1 MRSFI
6 GLDLSATEKLALDS
20 WRQQALP
27 EVMPRQWVKSEVT
40 RTRKSGNKRNEH
52 ISNQGPAIPYA
63 VPAANFHITL
73 CFLGEINHRQHE
85 ALVYELDQLVSE
97 PFSLT
102 LNATGL
108 WNGPKILF
116 AAPTDTP
123 KALNELAKL
132 SRKAARK
139 AAVEVESREYKPH
152 VTLVRKA
159 TTTLPLPLYSPSVDV
174 HISAFH
180 LFESVSTPQGVTYP
194 IRQSWSLKHNM
205 SVREKL
211 RRGITDE

>member
-1 MRSFI
+1 MT
-6 GLDLSATEKLALDS
+6 LS
-20 WRQQALP
+20 
-27 EVMPRQWVKSEVT
+27 
-40 RTRKSGNKRNEH
+40 
-52 ISNQGPAIPYA
+52 
-63 VPAANFHITL
+63 
-73 CFLGEINHRQHE
+73 FLGEIGHRQHE
-85 ALVYELDQLVSE
+85 SLIYELDHLVSE

-102 LNATGL
+102 LDTTGL

-116 AAPTDTP
+116 AAPSDKP
-123 KALNELAKL
+123 KALMELAKL

-139 AAVEVESREYKPH
+139 AAIEVEGKEYKPH
-152 VTLVRKA
+152 VTIARKA
-159 TTTLPLPLYSPSVDV
+159 TSTLPLPLYSPHVDMHV
-174 HISAFH
+174 SAFH

>member
-6 GLDLSATEKLALDS
+6 GLDLSTTEKLALDS

-27 EVMPRQWVKSEVT
+27 EVMPRQWLKNSAT
-40 RTRKSGNKRNEH
+40 ASRKHSRHQND
-52 ISNQGPAIPYA
+52 NQGLAMPYA

-73 CFLGEINHRQHE
+73 CFLGEISHRQHE
-85 ALVYELDQLVSE
+85 ALIYELDQLISE

-102 LNATGL
+102 LDTTGL

-116 AAPTDTP
+116 AAPKDTP
-123 KALNELAKL
+123 KALSELAKF

-139 AAVEVESREYKPH
+139 AAIEVENREYKPH
-152 VTLVRKA
+152 VTMVRKA
-159 TTTLPLPLYSPSVDV
+159 TSTLPLPLYSPNIDMHV
-174 HISAFH
+174 SAFH
-180 LFESVSTPQGVTYP
+180 LFESISTPQGVTYP
-194 IRQSWSLKHNM
+194 IRQSWPLKHNM

>member
-1 MRSFI
+1 MRCFI
-6 GLDLSATEKLALDS
+6 GLDLSTSEKLALDS

-27 EVMPRQWVKSEVT
+27 EVMPRQWT
-40 RTRKSGNKRNEH
+40 RAAAPISRKSSKH
-52 ISNQGPAIPYA
+52 QQVHQGSSLPYA

-73 CFLGEINHRQHE
+73 SFLGEISHRQHE
-85 ALVYELDQLVSE
+85 ALIYELDHLVSE

-102 LNATGL
+102 LDTTGL

-116 AAPTDTP
+116 AAPNNKP
-123 KALNELAKL
+123 KALMELAKL

-139 AAVEVESREYKPH
+139 AAIEVEGKEYKPH
-152 VTLVRKA
+152 VTIVRKA
-159 TTTLPLPLYSPSVDV
+159 TSMLPLPLYSPSVDMHV
-174 HISAFH
+174 SAFH